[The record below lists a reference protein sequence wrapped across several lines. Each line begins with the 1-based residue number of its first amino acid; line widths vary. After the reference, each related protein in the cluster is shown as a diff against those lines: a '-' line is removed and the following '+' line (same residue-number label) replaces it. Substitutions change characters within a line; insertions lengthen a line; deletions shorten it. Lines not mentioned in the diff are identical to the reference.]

1 MTLSVQPAIAIF
13 DTARGEACGVAPV
26 GVADPTFFAPITK
39 VQREAGGVRGVAV
52 NDAGQMVD
60 AAGTVGGVPVEA
72 EFDELTMRL
81 ALSALSTPNILT
93 SGVFQT
99 LVLEDIGPVDT
110 PENAR
115 ATMQDAINLSASL
128 NLVLVTTLKE
138 ITVDFSQTSVF
149 IPDNFQC
156 DLTWLNI
163 KRATGNTTPR
173 DMWVNADTVNGN
185 VGLSINR
192 VKFDGQRVADALTN
206 VNPAHRF
213 CGLRLVK
220 CSGFVDQ
227 VRADNTVNGEIQE
240 EGVRGGICL
249 DQSVDIHAS
258 KLFGAGTDGT
268 AIFVNRGKNYVD
280 GVWANNNTGS
290 GFSSAGADN
299 NDFHHIYSDGSGYSG
314 VSVNGVGMRCSFLAS
329 KNSPV
334 NYAGVNI
341 GHDTDGARSTGSQID
356 NVSVESAAGWGIV
369 VTGSPNVSGINWR
382 ATGSAVNNLRVINSP
397 GLTVSYRGDTGGTDT
412 LVSGTGKHF
421 LDAQISGALS
431 NGVATGG
438 SQTKV
443 YLGPQSLISGC
454 GTGGGT
460 TAALNAANN
469 TEIVMRGEA
478 IGNLRYGVISTG
490 GASALV
496 VLAGAKVMTNAA
508 GNIFA
513 GAGVV
518 RYEGAK
524 FSNDAM
530 TGNYTILSGTASL
543 TVTNGNAMSADRIVC
558 QPMNAAA
565 RTAGQPIIT
574 VSVGVSF
581 TAALAANAAADAQ
594 YSFAIL

>member
-1 MTLSVQPAIAIF
+1 MTAPTLGDDGWNVPPITDKIVRSEVNELTGVISYFLGYGYVPAIKMQLDAFGPIDTPQSTKSTLQKAINSCASAGVIL
-13 DTARGEACGVAPV
+13 TARPVSYDIDVSGSSVTIPSNFKCNFPEGVVFKRSAS
-26 GVADPTFFAPITK
+26 PI
-39 VQREAGGVRGVAV
+39 V
-52 NDAGQMVD
+52 ND
-60 AAGTVGGVPVEA
+60 
-72 EFDELTMRL
+72 
-81 ALSALSTPNILT
+81 
-93 SGVFQT
+93 VF
-99 LVLEDIGPVDT
+99 
-110 PENAR
+110 
-115 ATMQDAINLSASL
+115 
-128 NLVLVTTLKE
+128 
-138 ITVDFSQTSVF
+138 
-149 IPDNFQC
+149 
-156 DLTWLNI
+156 
-163 KRATGNTTPR
+163 
-173 DMWVNADTVNGN
+173 VNADTTNGN
-185 VGLSINR
+185 TGLSIKGLSVDGNR
-192 VKFDGQRVADALTN
+192 QSDSLSN
-206 VNPAHRF
+206 VVSANRF

-220 CSGFVDQ
+220 CSGELRN
-227 VRADNTVNGEIQE
+227 VRVDNTVNGEIQV

-249 DQSVDIHAS
+249 DQSVDIRAYS
-258 KLFGAGTDGT
+258 LFADGTDGT
-268 AIFVNRGKNYVD
+268 GVFVYQGKNYIE
-280 GVWANNNTGS
+280 GVWAKTNTGS

-314 VSVNGVGMRCSFLAS
+314 VSVNGVGMRCSFLSS

-356 NVSVESAAGWGIV
+356 NVCVESAAGWGIV
-369 VTGSPNVSGINWR
+369 VTGSPNVSGENWK

-412 LVSGTGKHF
+412 FVSGTGKHF
-421 LDAQISGALS
+421 LAAQISGAVS

-443 YLGPQSLISGC
+443 YLGPQSLITGC

-490 GASALV
+490 GATATV
-496 VLAGAKVMTNAA
+496 TLAGAKVMTNTA

-530 TGNYTILSGTASL
+530 SGSYTILLGTSSL

-581 TAALAANAAADAQ
+581 TAALAVNAAADAQ